1 VPLRLSTL
9 LAAIAA
15 FAFAAPPASAALH
28 LTPIGTGFSSPV
40 YVTAPPGDPH
50 RLFVVEQGG
59 KIFEVLDGQKQAA
72 PFLDMTTLVRA
83 GGEQGLLSMAFAPD
97 YATSG
102 RYYVYYTAPRA
113 GDTGGSVITVDEISP
128 AGRRNIFTVD
138 HPGAGNHNG
147 GQLQFGSDGLL
158 YAATG
163 DGGSTPAKAQDL
175 TSRLGKVLRV
185 NPLSADAA
193 NPEIYAYG
201 LRNPFRFSF
210 DRQTGD
216 LIIGDVGASAREE
229 IDLSPM
235 GTAAGVNYGWP
246 CREGSIAGP
255 GGCTATGKVF
265 DPVLEKNHTATS
277 SGGDGYCA
285 IIGGYRVRD
294 AALGSLAGRYVY
306 GDNCNDELR
315 SAALAAPRT
324 TDDVGTGVHVA
335 GLSAFGEDSCG
346 HVYATSLSGTVYR
359 IDGDAF
365 TPCPEPPP
373 PPPPA
378 PAPTSNPGSSGSQ
391 NPAGDGD
398 GTTTPPLPDTRAP
411 VVRLGS
417 QLRQPALRLGGF
429 RLSISC
435 DELCG
440 ATVTGIVRIGGSKR
454 VYVLAPVTRQ
464 LAANARV
471 KLTLRASNR
480 ALRAIG
486 AARRNHRRVTATIT
500 VVGRD
505 AAGNATTAKRTV
517 RAR

>member
-1 VPLRLSTL
+1 MPLRASA
-9 LAAIAA
+9 LAAAVAA
-15 FAFAAPPASAALH
+15 LALFAAPASAALH
-28 LTPIGTGFSSPV
+28 LTTIGTDFSSPV
-40 YVTAPPGDPH
+40 YVTGPPADPH
-50 RLFVVEQGG
+50 RLYVVERGG
-59 KIFEVLDGQKQAA
+59 KIFEVLDGQKQAT

-97 YATSG
+97 YASSG
-102 RYYVYYTAPRA
+102 RYYVYYTAPRD

-138 HPGAGNHNG
+138 HPNAGNHNG
-147 GQLQFGSDGLL
+147 GQIQFGPDGLL

-185 NPLSADAA
+185 NPLSANAA

-210 DRQTGD
+210 DRQTGN
-216 LIIGDVGASAREE
+216 LIIGDVGQSAREE
-229 IDLSPM
+229 VDLTPA

-255 GGCTATGKVF
+255 GGCTATGNVV
-265 DPVLEKNHTATS
+265 DPVLEKDHSA
-277 SGGDGYCA
+277 DGYCA
-285 IIGGYRVRD
+285 IIGGYVVRD
-294 AALGSLAGRYVY
+294 AGLGALTGRYVY
-306 GDNCNDELR
+306 GDNCSDGVR
-315 SAALAAPRT
+315 SAALASPT
-324 TDDVGTGVHVA
+324 TVDDTATGLDIP
-335 GLSAFGEDSCG
+335 GLSSFGEDACG
-346 HVYATSLSGTVYR
+346 HVYATSLNGPVYR

-365 TPCPEPPP
+365 TPCPEPA
-373 PPPPA
+373 PA
-378 PAPTSNPGSSGSQ
+378 PAPMPGGGS
-391 NPAGDGD
+391 PDPSAGG
-398 GTTTPPLPDTRAP
+398 GSTAPPLTDTRPP

-417 QLRQPALRLGGF
+417 LVRQPALRLRGF
-429 RLSISC
+429 RLSITC

-440 ATVTGIVRIGGSKR
+440 IAATGVVRIRGSKR
-454 VYVLAPVTRQ
+454 AYVLARVTRQ
-464 LAANARV
+464 LAANKRL
-471 KLTLRASNR
+471 KLTLRASAR
-480 ALRAIG
+480 ALRAIRS
-486 AARRNHRRVTATIT
+486 ARRHHRRVTAGLT